1 MTFAVLY
8 FHLTSI
14 FRWDRLIQSKAYL
27 SRSSPEI
34 EDSAA
39 PFISVIVPA
48 RNEEENIATFLA
60 SLLAQSYP
68 AFEIVAVNDGSTDRT
83 LEVIKNFAS
92 RNDCVKVVDIQEKPD
107 GWAGKTYALHRGR
120 EKAGGDL
127 LLFMDADT
135 SAEHTFIARAVNHLM
150 KNGLDFIT
158 FAAKPIFLGFWDG
171 PVLAIMGARLCDNI
185 RKVNDAGSTSGGAN
199 GAFLLFNRKVYNQV
213 GGFEGVKNE
222 VLEDQ
227 ILGEKV
233 KRLGAGVAY
242 LFAPEFLT
250 QKMYAGSEALS
261 QAVARVFYHGGM
273 PVLRKVVLAI
283 LAPLI
288 LCGLYLTP
296 WLVSVL
302 SIPVGITLG
311 WWFVFRVA
319 LALLGLVTLSVY
331 AYSHYLISRIM
342 RTGFTYFLLEPLAV
356 LILCYYIWKS
366 ILGTFIGKQ
375 PVWKG
380 RAYGSGG

>member
-1 MTFAVLY
+1 MLY

-14 FRWDRLIQSKAYL
+14 YRWDRLIQSKVYL
-27 SRSSPEI
+27 SRSSPKI
-34 EDSAA
+34 EEAA
-39 PFISVIVPA
+39 SPLVSVVVPA

-68 AFEIVAVNDGSTDRT
+68 SFEIVAVNDGSTDRT
-83 LEVIKNFAS
+83 LEVIENFAA
-92 RNDCVKVVDIQEKPD
+92 RNERVKVVDIQEKPQ
-107 GWAGKTYALHRGR
+107 GWAGKTYALHRGQ
-120 EKAGGDL
+120 EVADGDL

-135 SAEHTFIARAVNHLM
+135 SAEHTFIARAVNYL
-150 KNGLDFIT
+150 KENRLDFIT

-185 RKVNDAGSTSGGAN
+185 RKVNDPGSTSGGAN
-199 GAFLLFNRKVYNQV
+199 GAFLLFNRKVYKQV
-213 GGFEGVKNE
+213 NGFEGVKNE

-242 LFAPEFLT
+242 LLAPEFLT
-250 QKMYAGSEALS
+250 QRMYAGSEALA

-273 PVLRKVVLAI
+273 STLRKLALAI

-296 WLVSVL
+296 WLVTVL
-302 SIPVGITLG
+302 SIPVGLSLE
-311 WWFVFRVA
+311 WWAILRLA
-319 LALLGLVTLSVY
+319 LTLLGLGTLFAY
-331 AYSHYLISRIM
+331 AYSHLVISRIM

-356 LILCYYIWKS
+356 LLLCLYIWKS
-366 ILGTFIGKQ
+366 IIGSLTGKQ

-380 RAYGSGG
+380 RAYGSAG